1 MIDET
6 RLQRVTLQMLATDSA
21 QETFV
26 MFLADEAIE
35 RAVPI
40 GIGVAEAT
48 SILLAMEGKK
58 FPRPLSHDL
67 LQQILRV
74 LDATLERIVITE
86 IKENAFC
93 ATLCIRNCQNE
104 LMEVDARPS
113 DSVALGLR
121 MGTPL
126 YMNELIFEEAA
137 IELPTGES
145 RRFHKFIES
154 EMKLSEFWRRE
165 QEK

>member
-1 MIDET
+1 MIDES
-6 RLQRVTLQMLATDSA
+6 RLQKVTLQMLATDAA
-21 QETFV
+21 QGTFV
-26 MFLADEAIE
+26 MFLADEASG

-40 GIGVAEAT
+40 GIGAAEAT
-48 SILLAMEGKK
+48 SILLAMEGEK

-93 ATLCIRNCQNE
+93 ATLCIRSRQNE

-126 YMNELIFEEAA
+126 YMSELIFEEAA
-137 IELPTGES
+137 IELPSGES
-145 RRFHKFIES
+145 TRFDKFVES
-154 EMKLSEFWRRE
+154 EMKLSEFWHRKQDE
-165 QEK
+165 